1 MTKFTSNSDFIRCF
15 YKKYNFDKPVSS
27 VPSFK
32 DYLDPNMKVIF
43 NNESFGPSEITGLIE
58 TFYTSMYSIKID
70 IVGDIKC
77 LNEEEGI
84 YLVLS
89 NWHCKTMKGS
99 EGICPM
105 VEIITIKEFKI
116 VHAIAMMD
124 TTEIGRF

>member
-1 MTKFTSNSDFIRCF
+1 MHHICR
-15 YKKYNFDKPVSS
+15 KYNLRNFYFFVLEFSICHE
-27 VPSFK
+27 F
-32 DYLDPNMKVIF
+32 F
-43 NNESFGPSEITGLIE
+43 SEI
-58 TFYTSMYSIKID
+58 SIKID